1 MSIVVSFN
9 GTDKLL
15 IDKFVRMGDK
25 LVGDVA
31 MAMRREM
38 QDLSNY
44 IKTAKLS
51 GRPGLRNL
59 TGNLRRSVFPSAFM
73 ESRTAVVGKVAVG
86 SEAPYARFQEYGA
99 HIPPLEPVN
108 KKALSNINSIG
119 ARRGD
124 APWGPYRRTKGATLP
139 ARPFMGTSLQERRG
153 VIMAGLR
160 NAVNNSVIG

>member
-1 MSIVVSFN
+1 MITISFN
-9 GTDKLL
+9 GTDKIL

-31 MAMRREM
+31 VAMAREM
-38 QDLSNY
+38 RDLSNY

-59 TGNLRRSVFPSAFM
+59 TGNLRRSVFPSSYQ

-99 HIPPLEPVN
+99 HIPPLEPTR

-124 APWGPYRRTKGATLP
+124 PIWGPYRRTKGATLP
-139 ARPFMGTSLQERRG
+139 ARPFMHTSLQERRM

-160 NAVNNSVIG
+160 NAVNKSVIG